1 MKNDKELVSGAVLS
15 KRLGISPV
23 YVSKKKQMLINGK
36 CTRGNLFYFRKSA
49 LALGKDPDNVQSNLQ
64 HDLQKQVTEQ
74 KQIIEQK
81 EEVKKNKEI
90 VPKPKPKKT
99 KPTKVISAKIEVEE
113 PIENDNDKIRTL
125 KKQIEDAVADE
136 DNTKDSLFLN
146 GLKTKAAILV
156 EYQKGINEEIKNK
169 KLTESLF
176 SKDEVLGILTHL
188 ASSLRSS
195 LLNLPN
201 NYAVNLEGL
210 TQKQIKEYVT
220 DDINKILEQIQNT
233 GDSFE

>member
-23 YVSKKKQMLINGK
+23 YVSRKKQMLINGK

-49 LALGKDPDNVQSNLQ
+49 LALGKDPDNAQNHLQ

-74 KQIIEQK
+74 KK
-81 EEVKKNKEI
+81 EVKKNKK
-90 VPKPKPKKT
+90 VSPGPKPKKNINPIKIPS
-99 KPTKVISAKIEVEE
+99 KPKDIPEDIPEDE
-113 PIENDNDKIRTL
+113 INHNDKIRTL

-136 DNTKDSLFLN
+136 SNTKDSLFLN